1 MTIPSTIIRV
11 ALTIGLVLLGL
22 GAAFYLYVDYILYP
36 WTRDGQVRAYVV
48 TIAPQVAGNVV
59 AVHAADNQVVKKGDP
74 LLEIDPSQYTLAVQA
89 AEQQL
94 AQARQEVASLTA
106 SISATQATVTAAQS
120 SLDEA
125 NRQLKRAQDAGN
137 AVSAEFLDQAST
149 AAEVASDTLAQNKAQ
164 LAQVTQELGTPGDGN
179 YRIQAAQVALDQAKL
194 NLSWTKVA
202 APSDGYVTNLN
213 VEAGDYATA
222 GIPLLAFVDS
232 TSFWVA
238 GYFME
243 TQLRHLKPG
252 DPAVVTLM
260 AHPDSPLEGEVDSVG
275 WAIQPP
281 NIADTTGMV
290 NLVPQIQP
298 TFDWVRLAQRIPV
311 RIKIAKVP
319 DGVDLIVGL
328 TASVAIRRD

>member
-74 LLEIDPSQYTLAVQA
+74 LFEIDPSQYTLAVQA

-125 NRQLKRAQDAGN
+125 NRQLRRAQDAGN

-311 RIKIAKVP
+311 RIKITKVP

>member
-59 AVHAADNQVVKKGDP
+59 AVHAADNQFVKKGDP
-74 LLEIDPSQYTLAVQA
+74 LFEIDPSQYTLAVQA

-164 LAQVTQELGTPGDGN
+164 LVQVTQELGTPGDGN
-179 YRIQAAQVALDQAKL
+179 YRIQAAQVALDQTKL

-252 DPAVVTLM
+252 DRAVVTLM

-311 RIKIAKVP
+311 RIKITNVP

>member
-59 AVHAADNQVVKKGDP
+59 AVHAADNQFVKKGDP
-74 LLEIDPSQYTLAVQA
+74 LFEIDPSQYTLAVQA

-252 DPAVVTLM
+252 DRAVVTLM